1 MSSFFNCVAYEDVKS
16 TIRLGD
22 NVVFLA
28 LEVSGKDTD
37 IHLTLNP
44 FQARALAKYLS
55 LALTKI
61 DFKGL
66 EDEKHFGDLT
76 IQIEQDNSSFD
87 FYDNEVVYD
96 DSEYDLA
103 VPC

>member
-1 MSSFFNCVAYEDVKS
+1 MSSFFNCAAYEDVKG
-16 TIRLGD
+16 TIRLED
-22 NVVFLA
+22 KVVFLA
-28 LEVSGKDTD
+28 LKVPSKDSD

-44 FQARALAKYLS
+44 FQARVLAKYLS

-61 DFKGL
+61 DFKGM

-76 IQIEQDNSSFD
+76 VHIEQDNPSFD
-87 FYDNEVVYD
+87 FYDKIYD